1 MFAKLLAE
9 KFGLWKGGNHF
20 NSKDFRV
27 KIAFSSNAGFSNC
40 VLSLE
45 SIKDAD
51 HLPLLVCLL
60 KPSGVTTY
68 LANSTFIKRVSFGSK
83 KLTTSKII
91 GTILGHDI
99 MKKIG
104 GIKNSPE
111 NFERLF
117 EMHVGFSW
125 EENLERIVAKTNP
138 NKPQSV

>member
-1 MFAKLLAE
+1 M
-9 KFGLWKGGNHF
+9 WKSGNHF
-20 NSKDFRV
+20 CAKDFRV
-27 KIAFSSNAGFSNC
+27 KFSFSRNTGFSNC

-45 SIKDAD
+45 DIESANQ
-51 HLPLLVCLL
+51 LPLLVCLL

-68 LANSTFIKRVSFGSK
+68 LANATFIKRVSHGSQ
-83 KLTTSKII
+83 KLTVSKIR

-117 EMHVGFSW
+117 EIHVGFSW
-125 EENLERIVAKTNP
+125 EENLKRIVAKTNP
-138 NKPQSV
+138 HEPQAV